1 VAFQGKVMAEKNIY
15 QTRMRDKLTAA
26 LDPIHL
32 EIKDDSKK
40 HAGHAGADPKGE
52 THFSVSVVSPKFEG
66 LNAVAR
72 HRLIY
77 AVLAEELKERVHA
90 LSLESL
96 TPDEYNR
103 R

>member
-1 VAFQGKVMAEKNIY
+1 MSEKNIY

-26 LDPIHL
+26 LHPIHL

-52 THFSVSVVSPKFEG
+52 THFSIMIVSAKFEG

-77 AVLAEELKERVHA
+77 GVVAEELKERVHA

-96 TPDEYNR
+96 TPEEYIHR
-103 R
+103 